1 MIRKRKCDKKRIVLP
16 IIPEKNILIKLYK
29 RSLKAIE
36 NNQRQ
41 IKKEK
46 KNKITP
52 VNLCDIERIDVI

>member
-1 MIRKRKCDKKRIVLP
+1 VIKKRIVLP

-46 KNKITP
+46 KNKIIP

>member
-1 MIRKRKCDKKRIVLP
+1 VIKKRIVLP

-52 VNLCDIERIDVI
+52 VNLFDIERIDVI

>member
-1 MIRKRKCDKKRIVLP
+1 MLVLCNFK
-16 IIPEKNILIKLYK
+16 ITIPEKNILIKLYK